1 LKEGNRMRDTVL
13 YVGGFGLPDRT
24 ASALRALG
32 NATVLRLAGYQV
44 LIAGKFPEIP
54 DPRSQPLMVEGFDC
68 HDIRQPLP
76 WLPRVDYTTSP
87 ANIRALAHHV
97 GGERIAAI
105 MAYNYPGFGLH
116 RLIRLGRELGVP
128 VINESTEWYGWE
140 GLRVLTNVRRIL
152 ESRWRNNALV
162 ERAGNFVSATEWS
175 RKRHPQVNAL
185 VLPFA
190 LDPAWDC
197 WQADINDTWCRGADA
212 VRLAYSGSPGI
223 GMKKDRLP
231 LIVDALDRLSPDG
244 AGFRFA
250 VVGIAAQ
257 EYLRSMPQHAALLE
271 RHADSIRFLGRMPH
285 RDAVGVLKAAD
296 FSIFVRER
304 NRVSEVGFPTK
315 YAEAATCGIPVL
327 TNRTSDIADY
337 LVDGENG
344 ILLPDCSPAAIQQG
358 LSRALAMPR
367 DALDRMRARASEE
380 TSFAPEAW
388 VPRMQ
393 DFMRA
398 LRMPQ

>member
-1 LKEGNRMRDTVL
+1 MRDVVL

-32 NATVLRLAGYQV
+32 NASILRAAGYRV
-44 LIAGKFPEIP
+44 VIAGKFQQVP
-54 DPRSQPLMVEGFDC
+54 DPQAQPLQVQGFDC
-68 HDIRQPLP
+68 HDLRQPLP
-76 WLPRVDYTTSP
+76 GLARVDYTVFP
-87 ANIRALAHHV
+87 ANIRALALHV
-97 GGERIAAI
+97 GVERVAAI

-116 RLIRLGRELGVP
+116 RLLRLGRELGIP

-140 GLRVLTNVRRIL
+140 GVRPLTNVRRIL
-152 ESRWRNNALV
+152 ESRWRNNSLV

-175 RKRHPQVNAL
+175 RMRHPQVNAL

-190 LDPAWDC
+190 LDPAWNC
-197 WQADINDTWCRGADA
+197 WQAEVNDTWCRGTDA
-212 VRLAYSGSPGI
+212 VRLVYSGSPGV

-231 LIVDALDRLSPDG
+231 LIVEALDQLSPDG
-244 AGFRFA
+244 GFRFA
-250 VVGIAAQ
+250 VVGMSEQ
-257 EYLRSMPQHAALLE
+257 DYLSSMPLHAGLLE
-271 RHADSIRFLGRMPH
+271 RQVDSIHFLGRMPH

-337 LVDGENG
+337 LIDGQNG
-344 ILLPDCSPAAIQQG
+344 ILLPDCSPAAIEQG

-367 DALDRMRARASEE
+367 DALDRMRARAAEE
-380 TSFAPEAW
+380 TSFAPDAW

-393 DFMRA
+393 GFMRA
-398 LRMPQ
+398 LRMPR